1 MEKFIYLMKMTFMT
15 KLAYVK
21 AFWINIAGTF
31 APDYEVLRAVDRVDF
46 SIEKGEAVGYVGP
59 NGSGK
64 STTIKMLCGILKP
77 TEGSVRINGLDP
89 FQERV
94 RNSKEIGVV
103 FGNRSILWWDVPVIE
118 SYRLFQRLYEIPE
131 KRFRENLKKFTEI
144 MGLAPLLSIPERQ
157 LSLGQKMRCN
167 IAGAFLHDP
176 KVVFL
181 DEPTIGLDAESKAGI
196 REFIR
201 RINAEEKTT
210 FIVTSHDFQDIE
222 SLCQRIVLI
231 NHGKILLDDSMQ
243 KVKLD
248 FNRKKQIQFE
258 VDVNPWYGKE
268 GLPMEGVSADAMTPH
283 SLRLEYD
290 VDATDSVEII
300 QAVSGKCEIRDI
312 TIAGRDIESIIR
324 EILKEDAAS

>member
-1 MEKFIYLMKMTFMT
+1 
-15 KLAYVK
+15 
-21 AFWINIAGTF
+21 
-31 APDYEVLRAVDRVDF
+31 
-46 SIEKGEAVGYVGP
+46 
-59 NGSGK
+59 
-64 STTIKMLCGILKP
+64 
-77 TEGSVRINGLDP
+77 
-89 FQERV
+89 
-94 RNSKEIGVV
+94 
-103 FGNRSILWWDVPVIE
+103 
-118 SYRLFQRLYEIPE
+118 
-131 KRFRENLKKFTEI
+131 
-144 MGLAPLLSIPERQ
+144 
-157 LSLGQKMRCN
+157 MRCN